1 MRKKCPYS
9 ELLWSA
15 YFLHFPAFG
24 LNTPCLSVFS
34 PNAGKCG
41 KNADQNN
48 PKYRLFLHSERFTF
62 DHTTKVIA
70 QTFPSGCKELFRT
83 IYINVSKISS

>member
-48 PKYRLFLHSERFTF
+48 FEYGLFLYSESYGAVTIARETF
-62 DHTTKVIA
+62 VKYLMPI
-70 QTFPSGCKELFRT
+70 
-83 IYINVSKISS
+83 